1 MVQYKEVAISE
12 FFEKNSHLLG
22 FDNPTKALMTVIKE
36 AVDNSVDAC
45 EEANILPDIIVKIK
59 NIKEDIF
66 QISVEDNGP
75 GIEEKYVKEVF
86 GKLLFGSKFKS
97 LGEAGM
103 QSRGQQGIGISAS
116 ILYSQLTTGEPALID
131 SKVKNKM
138 HYSCKLFIDTS
149 KNIPVIEDEKR
160 LETVKEHGTKIT
172 LKLKGV
178 YRRVKGPED
187 FLKYVAIANPHAQ
200 ITFFGP
206 DGNKKVFKRGVDKLP
221 KKPKKVKPHPH
232 GVELGTLIKMLAK
245 TKSRTLQAFL
255 MNDFSKV
262 GNTGAKEICDLAKLN
277 LQTRP
282 NAINRNQASKLL
294 EAMQQVKLQRPPTD
308 CLSPIGEENII
319 KGLSKE
325 YHADFVAACT
335 RPVAVYRAIPFQVE
349 VGLVYSKELPV
360 DKQITLIRF
369 ANKVPLFYQQSEC
382 GTYKAVVKTSWKRYG
397 LLQPNGSL
405 PVGPIVL
412 AVHVASTWV
421 PFISEGKQ
429 AIAPYPEIVKEIK
442 LALLDLGRKLQRYL
456 SAEQRKYARERRR
469 KLYEKYAIEVAT
481 SISGITGK
489 NKDDIMALLKKEID
503 KRGE

>member
-22 FDNPTKALMTVIKE
+22 FDNPTKALMTVVKE

-45 EEANILPDIIVKIK
+45 EEANILPGIIVKIK
-59 NIKEDIF
+59 SVKKDIF
-66 QISVEDNGP
+66 QVTVEDNGP
-75 GIEEKYVKEVF
+75 GIEEKYVKKVF

-116 ILYSQLTTGEPALID
+116 ILYSQLTTGESALIE

-138 HYSCKLFIDTS
+138 HYSCRLIIDTS
-149 KNIPVIEDEKR
+149 KNIPIIEDEKK
-160 LETVKEHGTKIT
+160 LETVKEQGTKIT
-172 LKLKGV
+172 LNLKGV
-178 YRRVKGPED
+178 YRRVKGPEG

-200 ITFFGP
+200 ITFFSP
-206 DGNKKVFKRGVDKLP
+206 EGNKKVFKRVVAKLP

-232 GVELGTLIKMLAK
+232 GVELGTLIKMLGR

-262 GNTGAKEICDLAKLN
+262 GNTGAKEICDLVKLN

-282 NAINRNQASKLL
+282 NAITREQISKLMDSM
-294 EAMQQVKLQRPPTD
+294 EQVNLQRPPTD

-319 KGLSKE
+319 KGLRKE
-325 YHADFVAACT
+325 YPADFVAACT
-335 RPVAVYRAIPFQVE
+335 RPVAVYRAIPFQIE
-349 VGLVYSKELPV
+349 VGLVYSKELPI
-360 DKQITLIRF
+360 DKQVNLVRF

-382 GTYKAVVKTSWKRYG
+382 GIYKAVVKTQWKRYG
-397 LLQPNGSL
+397 LQQPGGSL
-405 PVGPIVL
+405 PIGPLVL
-412 AVHVASTWV
+412 AVHVASIWV

-442 LALLDLGRKLQRYL
+442 LALSELGRKLQRYL
-456 SAEQRKYARERRR
+456 SAEQRKYARERKR
-469 KLYEKYAIEVAT
+469 KLYERYAIEVAT
-481 SISGITGK
+481 SLSNITGK
-489 NKDDIMALLKKEID
+489 NKDDIMGLLKKEID
-503 KRGE
+503 KRGR